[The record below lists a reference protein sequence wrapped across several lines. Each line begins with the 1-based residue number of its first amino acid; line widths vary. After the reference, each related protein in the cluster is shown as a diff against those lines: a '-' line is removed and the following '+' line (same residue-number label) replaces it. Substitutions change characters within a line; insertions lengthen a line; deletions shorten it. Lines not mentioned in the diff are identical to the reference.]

1 VNELLRLV
9 SVRHMR
15 SQKTRTL
22 LTLIGIALG
31 IAVVF
36 AINIVNDSVLS
47 SFTET
52 IDTIAGKTALSVGEG
67 NGVAEEVLE
76 QVQKV
81 EGVEA
86 AVPVIEES
94 ARDVKTGTQFAVLGI
109 DTLSDSKVRDYDVT
123 ARDVQI
129 DDELTFLNDPHG
141 VLVTK
146 AFAKS
151 AKLGPDATLTLE
163 TSAGRSDFNVRGTLE
178 PRGPA
183 KVFGGDLLVMDVYA
197 AQVAFERGRRFDR
210 IDVVPKPGVD
220 VAQLEARLGKVLK
233 GKAEIGKPKRRSE
246 EAQRI
251 LAGFKLGL
259 QLASFVAIFV
269 GAFIIY
275 NALAIAV
282 AQRRREVG
290 ILRALGTRRSQ
301 VLLLFLGEGLLM
313 GLLGSLLGLGLG
325 ILLARSVLDL
335 VGGTVTA
342 LFLTVK
348 PAGLT
353 LTSSQVV
360 LGVSIGVGAA
370 FAASLLPAWRAS
382 VIEPAV
388 AMRKNS
394 DLVGIAPASTAR
406 SLKAGF
412 ALLVA
417 AGVVAG
423 VAHGMRSYLLGY
435 AVSIIVALAAAFLSP
450 AIGRLVALIAR
461 RTAARLGIAVRLGT
475 DAFDRNTGRSAVAIA
490 ALGMA
495 LANVVNVGVFVE
507 SMKHSTL
514 NWFERSVRADVFVF
528 AGSSV
533 QARNDH
539 PLPAD
544 VGQALRRLPGVA
556 FVDGFRM
563 VRQRYGGQPI
573 YVISHE
579 LDGYRKHS
587 EFPVV
592 SGNVD
597 RALEEMA
604 KGTAV
609 AASESFAHE
618 FKVGVGDKVTLM
630 TPSGAQTFRVALI
643 YVDYN
648 TDLGVLCTTSEVY
661 RRIWRDTLVD
671 SYGVYLGKGGSAQ
684 IVRDAV
690 KREWSARYRLMV
702 VGNVEYKRD
711 LLGLI
716 DRTFVMTRATEFVAI
731 IVAILGIVN
740 TLLVSV
746 IDRRME
752 LGSLRAIGALR
763 RQVGRMFMTEASL
776 LGLAAALL
784 GIAWGGLF
792 SLYIVKELLPLQ
804 IGWQL
809 TWKFSATTMLETL
822 LLAQVVSVA
831 GALWPMRVAA
841 NLDPTE
847 ALQYE

>member
-1 VNELLRLV
+1 
-9 SVRHMR
+9 
-15 SQKTRTL
+15 
-22 LTLIGIALG
+22 
-31 IAVVF
+31 
-36 AINIVNDSVLS
+36 
-47 SFTET
+47 
-52 IDTIAGKTALSVGEG
+52 
-67 NGVAEEVLE
+67 
-76 QVQKV
+76 
-81 EGVEA
+81 
-86 AVPVIEES
+86 
-94 ARDVKTGTQFAVLGI
+94 
-109 DTLSDSKVRDYDVT
+109 
-123 ARDVQI
+123 
-129 DDELTFLNDPHG
+129 
-141 VLVTK
+141 
-146 AFAKS
+146 
-151 AKLGPDATLTLE
+151 
-163 TSAGRSDFNVRGTLE
+163 
-178 PRGPA
+178 
-183 KVFGGDLLVMDVYA
+183 
-197 AQVAFERGRRFDR
+197 
-210 IDVVPKPGVD
+210 VD
-220 VAQLEARLGKVLK
+220 KLEARLGKLLK
-233 GKAEIGKPKRRSE
+233 GKAEIGKPKRRSQ

-251 LAGFKLGL
+251 LSGFKLGL

-301 VLLLFLGEGLLM
+301 ILLLFLGEGVLM
-313 GLLGSLLGLGLG
+313 GVIGSTLGLALG
-325 ILLARSVLDL
+325 ILLAHSVLEM

-342 LFLTVK
+342 VFMAVK

-353 LTSSQVV
+353 LTKAQVV
-360 LGVSIGVGAA
+360 LGMSIGVGTAFVAA
-370 FAASLLPAWRAS
+370 LFPAWRAAS
-382 VIEPAV
+382 IEPAV
-388 AMRKNS
+388 AMRKSS

-406 SLKAGF
+406 SLKVGF
-412 ALLVA
+412 SMLLVA
-417 AGVVAG
+417 ALVAG
-423 VAHGMRSYLLGY
+423 VAHAMRSYLLGY
-435 AVSIIVALAAAFLSP
+435 GVSLIVALAAAFLSP
-450 AIGRLVALIAR
+450 AIGRFVGLLAR
-461 RTAARLGIAVRLGT
+461 RSLARFGIAVRLGA

-495 LANVVNVGVFVE
+495 LANVVNAGVFVE

-528 AGSSV
+528 AGTSV

-539 PLPAD
+539 PLPPE
-544 VGQALRRLPGVA
+544 VGEAMARLPGVA

-563 VRQRYGGQPI
+563 VRQRYEGQPI

-579 LDGYRKHS
+579 LDGYRKHA

-592 SGNVD
+592 AGDVD
-597 RALEEMA
+597 SAIEQMS

-618 FKVGVGDKVTLM
+618 FKVGVGDSVTLM
-630 TPSGAQTFRVALI
+630 TPTGPHTFRVALV

-648 TDLGVLCTTSEVY
+648 TDLGVLCTTTEVY
-661 RRIWRDTLVD
+661 RRVWRDSLVD
-671 SYGVYLGKGGSAQ
+671 SYGIYLAKGGTAKV
-684 IVRDAV
+684 VRDAV
-690 KREWSARYRLMV
+690 VRDWSSRFRLMV
-702 VGNVEYKRD
+702 VGNIEYKRD
-711 LLGLI
+711 LLALI
-716 DRTFVMTRATEFVAI
+716 DRTFVLTKATELVAI

-763 RQVGRMFMTEASL
+763 RQIGRMFMTEASL
-776 LGLAAALL
+776 LGFAAALL

-809 TWKFSATTMLETL
+809 TWKFTGGTVLETL
-822 LLAQVVSVA
+822 LLAQVVSAV
-831 GALWPMRVAA
+831 GALWPMRVAS